1 LANTK
6 RELETLRASN
16 DDVNVVAESTR
27 EANAMI
33 NKREGEVDELR
44 IQNKG
49 LGAQVT
55 VVSFHHCVGAL

>member
-49 LGAQVT
+49 LGVQVT
-55 VVSFHHCVGAL
+55 VVYFHHCVGVS